1 MKVCGQLFI
10 DRNSVLRLRATVS
23 ECNASD
29 DEDQSHPALLLDLG
43 DVSSLG
49 IILAHTLLGLP
60 GVPLGLAL
68 HVEHSWALSVDIT
81 DRALLEQAVELKFIF
96 VAHGADLIGN
106 VCGGHAGCGI
116 VERHL
121 TLRLDKKI
129 NYR

>member
-68 HVEHSWALSVDIT
+68 QVEHAGARGVDV
-81 DRALLEQAVELKFIF
+81 ANGSLLEESVELKLLL
-96 VAHGADLIGN
+96 VAERADGISDII
-106 VCGGHAGCGI
+106 GGHAGRGI
-116 VERHL
+116 FKRHL
-121 TLRLDKKI
+121 GSS
-129 NYR
+129 